1 MSFIGCFP
9 LSLRLLSPSA
19 SKLSV
24 PFYSSESHWF
34 EHFFHMYIVGK
45 KKKKDMKCL
54 AFLHRD
60 SVFATAQ
67 NVFRIEGGNEKFTD
81 H

>member
-1 MSFIGCFP
+1 MQ
-9 LSLRLLSPSA
+9 
-19 SKLSV
+19 V
-24 PFYSSESHWF
+24 
-34 EHFFHMYIVGK
+34 FHMYIVGE